1 MAQLELSAAEAKLLN
16 DLLNSSLA
24 ELHTEINHTDSR
36 ELREELKE
44 REEKIR
50 EILERITSLAKS

>member
-1 MAQLELSAAEAKLLN
+1 MAQFELSAAEAKLLSE
-16 DLLNSSLA
+16 LLNSSLT

-50 EILERITSLAKS
+50 EILERIKSLAKP